1 MGNVCAVPASEQ
13 GVRGWQSRAD
23 DGELCR
29 IRGEFLEMPGLCL
42 TRCQAQRLWG
52 LPCDRCDALL
62 TILIEERFLT
72 VTRDGR
78 FVRFGSG
85 R

>member
-1 MGNVCAVPASEQ
+1 MVSVCSVPAIKQPLYTHSDANEP
-13 GVRGWQSRAD
+13 
-23 DGELCR
+23 ELRR

-52 LPCDRCDALL
+52 LPCDRCDSLVA
-62 TILIEERFLT
+62 ILVEEQFLR
-72 VTRDGR
+72 VTADGR